1 VDQKTWVD
9 DQMRVDALSVL
20 VRTKSWVDALRLAVD
35 DVHSIDVGNVL
46 EEAPGTHEKA
56 SIGVDEARA
65 HIDQVEDHGIAA
77 SDE

>member
-1 VDQKTWVD
+1 
-9 DQMRVDALSVL
+9 VDALQS
-20 VRTKSWVDALRLAVD
+20 AVD
-35 DVHSIDVGNVL
+35 GGHSIDVGKVL
-46 EEAPGTHEKA
+46 KEAPGTHEKA